1 MLLYTEMLNI
11 LIFLSASVFEELVES
26 EDRYRM
32 FFICLDF
39 QETNQGCGSALIFCG
54 FGSSCFFNADPDPAY
69 KNFVQNYLR
78 ECFL

>member
-26 EDRYRM
+26 EDRYRR

-39 QETNQGCGSALIFCG
+39 QETNHF
-54 FGSSCFFNADPDPAY
+54 
-69 KNFVQNYLR
+69 LR
-78 ECFL
+78 IRIQLLF